1 MSEQVQVRFV
11 TESQYKV
18 NDAAMLLPSD
28 IKKEGLSAI
37 VNGLLDNETPV
48 PFDFLID
55 GQLLRTSIAEYLNMN
70 RLSTENLITIEYV
83 ESMLPPVPL
92 TAYQHDDWISSVTG
106 NRGLFVTGSYDNM
119 VRLWN
124 TTGECISTLV
134 GHTDSVKSVALG
146 RVDDNKAIVFSGSLD
161 HSVLAWEY
169 SFDDESYRLMYECK
183 GHKGPVESIATDS
196 TGNYI
201 ASAAADGIVRVW
213 TSSEPTEDE
222 SLEEEP
228 KKKKKKTVNSRKI
241 KTKSL
246 ELEGHVGAVN
256 AVTFNTTN
264 SNIVYTGG
272 WDHSIRSWD
281 VEQQVN
287 LVTKVQEKKKKTFV
301 YQILT
306 AICRTVKR

>member
-183 GHKGPVESIATDS
+183 GHKGPVESVATDS

-201 ASAAADGIVRVW
+201 ASAAADGIIRVW

-256 AVTFNTTN
+256 AVTFNTAN
-264 SNIVYTGG
+264 SNIVYTG
-272 WDHSIRSWD
+272 
-281 VEQQVN
+281 
-287 LVTKVQEKKKKTFV
+287 
-301 YQILT
+301 
-306 AICRTVKR
+306 